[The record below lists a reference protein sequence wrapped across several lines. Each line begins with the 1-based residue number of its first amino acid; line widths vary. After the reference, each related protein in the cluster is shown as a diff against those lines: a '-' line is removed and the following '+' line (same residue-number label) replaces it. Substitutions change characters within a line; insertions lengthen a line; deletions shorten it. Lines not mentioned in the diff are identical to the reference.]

1 MGHLLED
8 LGARGIRGCR
18 VREMSFTDVPD
29 AEFFPLNL
37 GGASRI
43 LSRPC
48 FQMSVDVERKRV
60 NQFAGSELLGVRGVY
75 IVIEHPRFRD
85 QAKLRACS

>member
-29 AEFFPLNL
+29 AEFFPLKPWRRFPNSKPAVL
-37 GGASRI
+37 
-43 LSRPC
+43 P
-48 FQMSVDVERKRV
+48 D
-60 NQFAGSELLGVRGVY
+60 VRGRGEKESETSSSLAVSFL
-75 IVIEHPRFRD
+75 E
-85 QAKLRACS
+85 